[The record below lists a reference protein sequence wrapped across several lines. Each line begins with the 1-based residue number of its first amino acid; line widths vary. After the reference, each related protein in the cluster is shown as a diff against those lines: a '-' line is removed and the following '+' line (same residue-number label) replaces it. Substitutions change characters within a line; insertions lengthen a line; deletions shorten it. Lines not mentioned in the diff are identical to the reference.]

1 MISSLDYKIFEAIQQ
16 DKKLTEIYLGY
27 QELDWYY
34 TKARYSATCTE
45 AIEFTLFDK
54 TICGLLQVEEHLSLE
69 DIGGILGFN
78 VIDNPSEQKYKDNA
92 EYEILKEALQSLQ
105 EYEMIEGSDIDFSY
119 CKLTTVGKEYVEK
132 GKKFKIHEDKE
143 FNLFFDY
150 TSEQHD
156 KAKENFEFIKGE
168 RAVNNENVFD
178 YENEGFLK
186 SFADKQIPEIY
197 NPEKLNSFKDTV
209 CLNKADY
216 KTILYRIYLLD
227 ISTGKYRVLV
237 FDKTSNK
244 INDFFSD
251 YIKTNNN
258 LIDFNSFVATE
269 FKIERYD
276 NVENKLIENLIDFQ
290 DKIDL
295 ASEDENSENVLS
307 IVNEYYN
314 NSEYI
319 EQVKFFNEIGKFIEI
334 SGQEIWLLLD
344 NIAENEI
351 ARIKELID
359 NNTDKFFFVYLE
371 NAEISQQFYNEIN
384 VSTKKYKNVY
394 ILLMDDVAEFKVIFK
409 NKNNI
414 WNVFKKNNSNIPISI
429 DGQLNQINKEFI
441 HRNITD
447 IDLEKNYL
455 IEYRSSF
462 AKEYVPIIDK
472 NIKEYFDTLN
482 LEKETNKS
490 IVEEIRNVD
499 KRLSPFKELGS
510 SHSYFKR
517 LESQKQEYIDTILQN
532 RKEKIDTLKEK
543 ILTKFSEKDNLTIE
557 FIEKLENLLIK
568 EKDSC
573 LEEEHR
579 LFLNLETKLQ
589 SSKKDIEIAS
599 KRKSIIIDTNILLEE
614 PQIIEIIGQHQ
625 IIVFSGK
632 VIDELDNLKTKPA
645 LKDKA
650 QNAIRSIHK
659 HQKDKNI
666 RFNTSK
672 LQNLPSDFNK
682 KSPDNIVLSVA
693 LQYLKRNPILLT
705 NDKGMNIKAKTL
717 EIPVKTIN
725 ELKAILN
732 LSKVAYSK
740 NTNKNSNRNKRKK

>member
-1 MISSLDYKIFEAIQQ
+1 MISNLDYKIFEAIQQ

-54 TICGLLQVEEHLSLE
+54 TICGLLQVDEHLSLE

-78 VIDNPSEQKYKDNA
+78 VIDNPSEKKYKDNA
-92 EYEILKEALQSLQ
+92 EYEILKEALQSLL
-105 EYEMIEGSDIDFSY
+105 EFEMIESGDIDFSY
-119 CKLTTVGKEYVEK
+119 CTLTAVGNEYVEK
-132 GKKFKIHEDKE
+132 GKKFKIHEAKE
-143 FNLFFDY
+143 FDLFFDY

-156 KAKENFEFIKGE
+156 KAKDNFEFIKGE
-168 RAVNNENVFD
+168 KAVNNETIFD
-178 YENEGFLK
+178 YEDEEFLK
-186 SFADKQIPEIY
+186 SFAETQIPEIY

-209 CLNKADY
+209 CLNKVHY

-244 INDFFSD
+244 IDDFFSD
-251 YIKTNNN
+251 YIRTNNN

-276 NVENKLIENLIDFQ
+276 NVENKLIDYLIDFQ

-295 ASEDENSENVLS
+295 ASEDENPENVLS

-319 EQVKFFNEIGKFIEI
+319 EQVKFFNEIEKFIKI

-344 NIAENEI
+344 NLAENQI
-351 ARIKELID
+351 TIIKELIN

-371 NAEISQQFYNEIN
+371 NAEITQLFYNEIN
-384 VSTKKYKNVY
+384 QSTKKYKNVY
-394 ILLMDDVAEFKVIFK
+394 ILLKDDVAEFNVIFK

-429 DGQLNQINKEFI
+429 DSQLKQINKEFI

-447 IDLEKNYL
+447 IDLEEIYL
-455 IEYRSSF
+455 TEYRSSF

-472 NIKEYFDTLN
+472 NIKEYFNSLN
-482 LEKETNKS
+482 LEKETNKN
-490 IVEEIRNVD
+490 IVKEIRNVD
-499 KRLSPFKELGS
+499 KRLSPLKDLGG
-510 SHSYFKR
+510 SHNYFKR
-517 LESQKQEYIDTILQN
+517 LESQKQGFIDTILNN
-532 RKEKIDTLKEK
+532 RKANIDIIIEK
-543 ILTKFSEKDNLTIE
+543 ILTKFSEKDNPTIE
-557 FIEKLENLLIK
+557 FVEKLESQLIK
-568 EKDSC
+568 EKENC
-573 LEEEHR
+573 LEEESQ

-589 SSKKDIEIAS
+589 TSKKDIEIAS

-645 LKDKA
+645 LKDKV

-659 HQKDKNI
+659 HQQDKNI

-672 LQNLPSDFNK
+672 LDNLPSDFNK
-682 KSPDNIVLSVA
+682 KSPDNIILSVA

-705 NDKGMNIKAKTL
+705 NDKGMILKAKTL
-717 EIPVKTIN
+717 EIPAKTIS
-725 ELKAILN
+725 ELTSLLS
-732 LSKVAYSK
+732 LSKRSK
-740 NTNKNSNRNKRKK
+740 TNKRKKR

>member
-1 MISSLDYKIFEAIQQ
+1 MISSLDYRIYKAIQQ

-34 TKARYSATCTE
+34 SKARYSATCTE

-78 VIDNPSEQKYKDNA
+78 VIDNPSEKKYKDNA

-105 EYEMIEGSDIDFSY
+105 EYEMIEGGDIDFSY
-119 CKLTTVGKEYVEK
+119 CTLTTVGKEYVEK

-143 FNLFFDY
+143 FDLFFDY

-178 YENEGFLK
+178 YENEEFLK
-186 SFADKQIPEIY
+186 SFAEKQIPEIY

-209 CLNKADY
+209 CLNKAHY

-227 ISTGKYRVLV
+227 ISTGKYRVLI
-237 FDKTSNK
+237 FEETSNK

-251 YIKTNNN
+251 YIRTNNN

-295 ASEDENSENVLS
+295 ASEDENPENVLS
-307 IVNEYYN
+307 VVNEYYN

-334 SGQEIWLLLD
+334 SGQEIWLLLN

-351 ARIKELID
+351 TIIKELID

-371 NAEISQQFYNEIN
+371 NAEITQQFYNEIN
-384 VSTKKYKNVY
+384 ESTKKYKNVY
-394 ILLMDDVAEFKVIFK
+394 ILLMDDVAEFNVIFK

-414 WNVFKKNNSNIPISI
+414 WNVFKKINSNISISI
-429 DGQLNQINKEFI
+429 DGQLNQIEEVFI

-447 IDLEKNYL
+447 IDLEENYL
-455 IEYRSSF
+455 TEYRSSF

-482 LEKETNKS
+482 LEKETNKK

-499 KRLSPFKELGS
+499 KRLSSFKELGNS
-510 SHSYFKR
+510 QNYFKK
-517 LESQKQEYIDTILQN
+517 LESQKQEYIGTILHN
-532 RKEKIDTLKEK
+532 RKEKIDAVIEK
-543 ILTKFSEKDNLTIE
+543 ISKKFVEKDNLTID
-557 FIEKLENLLIK
+557 FVEKSESQLSR
-568 EKDSC
+568 EKDKC
-573 LEEEHR
+573 LEEEHK
-579 LFLNLETKLQ
+579 LFLDLETKLKIA
-589 SSKKDIEIAS
+589 KKDIEIAS

-614 PQIIEIIGQHQ
+614 PRIIEIIGQYQ
-625 IIVFSGK
+625 TIVFSGK
-632 VIDELDNLKTKPA
+632 VIDELDNLKMKPA

-650 QNAIRSIHK
+650 QSAIRSIHNISK
-659 HQKDKNI
+659 TKILDLTQVNLKIYQATLIKNHPI
-666 RFNTSK
+666 TLFC
-672 LQNLPSDFNK
+672 LLLC
-682 KSPDNIVLSVA
+682 NI
-693 LQYLKRNPILLT
+693 
-705 NDKGMNIKAKTL
+705 
-717 EIPVKTIN
+717 
-725 ELKAILN
+725 
-732 LSKVAYSK
+732 
-740 NTNKNSNRNKRKK
+740 

>member
-54 TICGLLQVEEHLSLE
+54 TICGLLQTEEYLSLE

-78 VIDNPSEQKYKDNA
+78 VIDNPSEKKYKDNA

-105 EYEMIEGSDIDFSY
+105 EYEMIEGGDIDFSY
-119 CKLTTVGKEYVEK
+119 CTLTKIGKEYVEK

-143 FNLFFDY
+143 FDLFFDY

-168 RAVNNENVFD
+168 RAVNNENIFD
-178 YENEGFLK
+178 YENEEFLK
-186 SFADKQIPEIY
+186 SFAEKQIPEIY
-197 NPEKLNSFKDTV
+197 NPEKLNSFKDTI
-209 CLNKADY
+209 CINKSHY
-216 KTILYRIYLLD
+216 KTVLYRIYLLN
-227 ISTGKYRVLV
+227 ISTGKHRVLV
-237 FDKTSNK
+237 FDCTSNK
-244 INDFFSD
+244 INEFFTD
-251 YIKTNNN
+251 YIRTKND

-295 ASEDENSENVLS
+295 ASEDENTENILS
-307 IVNEYYN
+307 VVNDYYN

-319 EQVKFFNEIGKFIEI
+319 EQVKFFNEIGRFIEI
-334 SGQEIWLLLD
+334 SGQEIWLLLN
-344 NIAENEI
+344 NIGENEI
-351 ARIKELID
+351 KIIKQVID

-371 NAEISQQFYNEIN
+371 NAEITQQFYNEIN
-384 VSTKKYKNVY
+384 ESTKEYKNVY
-394 ILLMDDVAEFKVIFK
+394 ILLMDDVAEFNVIFK

-414 WNVFKKNNSNIPISI
+414 WNVFKKTNSNIHISI
-429 DGQLNQINKEFI
+429 EGQLNQIKKEFI

-447 IDLEKNYL
+447 IDLEENYL

-462 AKEYVPIIDK
+462 AKEYVPIIDE
-472 NIKEYFDTLN
+472 NIKEYFNTLN

-499 KRLSPFKELGS
+499 KRLSPFKELDNS
-510 SHSYFKR
+510 QNYFKK
-517 LESQKQEYIDTILQN
+517 LESQKQEYINKILQN
-532 RKEKIDTLKEK
+532 RKEKIDTVIAK
-543 ILTKFSEKDNLTIE
+543 ISKKFFEKDNPTID
-557 FIEKLENLLIK
+557 FVEKLENQLNG
-568 EKDSC
+568 EKLKC
-573 LEEEHR
+573 LEEEHK
-579 LFLNLETKLQ
+579 LFLDLETKLKIA
-589 SSKKDIEIAS
+589 KKDIEIAS

-614 PQIIEIIGQHQ
+614 PLIIEVIGQHQ
-625 IIVFSGK
+625 TIVFSGK
-632 VIDELDNLKTKPA
+632 VIDELDNLKIKPA

-650 QNAIRSIHK
+650 QNAIRNIHK
-659 HQKDKNI
+659 HQQDKNI

-672 LQNLPSDFNK
+672 LENLPSDFNK
-682 KSPDNIVLSVA
+682 KSPDNIILSVA

-705 NDKGMNIKAKTL
+705 NDKGMNIKAKL
-717 EIPVKTIN
+717 LDIPAKTIN
-725 ELKAILN
+725 ELKAILD
-732 LSKVAYSK
+732 LSKIAYSNKNNK
-740 NTNKNSNRNKRKK
+740 NTNRNKKRK